1 MYTYIY
7 IYIFWTVSFTGVLF
21 YISVPR
27 PYNVSAC
34 RHSASSRHLRCV
46 IAPNTHSTC
55 STACH
60 QEAALVCKHAEK
72 STNQR
77 LETQRKGL
85 VCKNTDHRML
95 FFSFFINASQM
106 CTHLPYFMNSHFF
119 GSINAIVDYWNE
131 FKIYCRISPLFL
143 TTPAQLYLHFTFP
156 VKSTGCHISI
166 HSAWVFDGHL
176 NSPTHSHHSPDV
188 TDTFCRCSPSSLQL
202 LAQYRWTLPVDS
214 HSVDRDHLTFHSIS
228 DCVF

>member
-77 LETQRKGL
+77 LETQPKGL

-119 GSINAIVDYWNE
+119 WKHKCHRWLLKWIQDLLQDFATVPNNSSSIVPTLYVSS
-131 FKIYCRISPLFL
+131 KINRLSHLDSLSVGFWWPS
-143 TTPAQLYLHFTFP
+143 QLSYTL
-156 VKSTGCHISI
+156 SSL
-166 HSAWVFDGHL
+166 SRRDGHIL
-176 NSPTHSHHSPDV
+176 
-188 TDTFCRCSPSSLQL
+188 
-202 LAQYRWTLPVDS
+202 
-214 HSVDRDHLTFHSIS
+214 
-228 DCVF
+228 